1 MLDSFTHAHFTPLLG
16 EVFDAEG
23 AELKLIEV
31 EPLGSPSTAQR
42 QAFSLLFHGPR
53 APLLEQRIYG
63 LEHASLG
70 RLEIFLVPIGPDAQ
84 GQRYQ
89 AIFS

>member
-1 MLDSFTHAHFTPLLG
+1 MLESFTHTHFTPLLG

-23 AELKLIEV
+23 AELKLTEI
-31 EPLGSPSTAQR
+31 EPLGSASPAQR
-42 QAFSLLFHGPR
+42 QPFSLLFHGPR

-63 LEHASLG
+63 LEHASVG
-70 RLEIFLVPIGPDAQ
+70 RLAIFLVPIGPDAQ

>member
-1 MLDSFTHAHFTPLLG
+1 MLETFTHAHFTPLLG
-16 EVFDAEG
+16 EAFDAEG
-23 AELKLIEV
+23 AELKLTEV
-31 EPLGSPSTAQR
+31 EALGSNPSAQR

-53 APLLEQRIYG
+53 APLLEQRIYS
-63 LEHASLG
+63 LEHASLR

>member
-1 MLDSFTHAHFTPLLG
+1 MLGSLTHAHFAPLLG
-16 EVFDAEG
+16 EVFVAEG
-23 AELKLIEV
+23 AELELTEV
-31 EPLGSPSTAQR
+31 EPLASTAR
-42 QAFSLLFHGPR
+42 GDGFSLLFRGPR

-63 LEHASLG
+63 LEHARLG
-70 RLEIFLVPIGPDAQ
+70 RLEIFLVPIGPDAK